1 MSFPIELMLN
11 LPSVIVDGYAVVE
24 GYICLNLKIPNP
36 EITCPHCQKLTREL
50 HQIRSILVRD
60 LPTFG
65 QPVYLKVPR
74 RQFYCRYCQKY
85 VTEKLNFISGRRSYS
100 HRYESYIYERVL
112 ISNMS
117 QVGQEENLT
126 YDQVESIF
134 NQVSQSLK
142 KKTGD

>member
-1 MSFPIELMLN
+1 M
-11 LPSVIVDGYAVVE
+11 
-24 GYICLNLKIPNP
+24 
-36 EITCPHCQKLTREL
+36 
-50 HQIRSILVRD
+50 LVRD
-60 LPTFG
+60 LPSFG

-85 VTEKLNFISGRRSYS
+85 VTEKLSFISGIRGYSY
-100 HRYESYIYERVL
+100 RYESYIYDRVL

-134 NQVSQSLK
+134 NQVSQK
-142 KKTGD
+142 KKTGDS